1 MRVLIPLGVAATML
15 AGCMQDIGP
24 TGDMLARDAAKGVV
38 NSVVQTRFPGVN
50 AAPYTDCIIDN
61 ASTGEIVR
69 IAEAALVGTTPATTD
84 LVVDIAG
91 RPDTVR
97 CALNKSLGVGGL
109 AL

>member
-1 MRVLIPLGVAATML
+1 MRGAITLAFGAMLL

-38 NSVVQTRFPGVN
+38 NNVVQSRFPGVN

-61 ASTGEIVR
+61 ASSAEILEIGR
-69 IAEAALVGTTPATTD
+69 AALIGTTPATTN
-84 LVVDIAG
+84 LVVEIAS

-97 CALNKSLGVGGL
+97 CALNNSLGLGVLGL
-109 AL
+109 